1 MSMSPSLEPA
11 LPELRWP
18 VETDIYILPDGQ
30 IVVADLPAELAVR
43 LRNACQRRL
52 VNWVDIAQQVTRRRN
67 RRSTAQCGRQPT
79 QHHGI

>member
-43 LRNACQRRL
+43 LPWLGALEPCELIDHEHLDSFAGFPQPE
-52 VNWVDIAQQVTRRRN
+52 
-67 RRSTAQCGRQPT
+67 TAADPAAFPKS
-79 QHHGI
+79 